1 MNELQMFALYR
12 MSEHDRRTTEENA
25 GRMFA
30 AMVTAF
36 RRVRKVRTRAATVL
50 QTVTR

>member
-1 MNELQMFALYR
+1 MNELQLLALYL

-30 AMVTAF
+30 AMVTVF
-36 RRVRKVRTRAATVL
+36 RRVRGFEREPR
-50 QTVTR
+50 RCFRR